1 MLSILKGYN
10 LAGILFPII
19 FALST
24 IAHAYDVTLAWD
36 PNDEPDLAG
45 YTLYVNEDGSGP
57 PYYQLDAVS
66 LDEIEPDNPMYTAN
80 ELRENIQYCFVLT
93 AYNTDDFESGFSN
106 EVCVLNGK
114 DDTIN
119 VPQDGQDYVVS
130 KSQNDVVSFSQGE
143 SSGGGGGCFISV
155 SGEKPSTPIF

>member
-19 FALST
+19 IVLST

-66 LDEIEPDNPMYTAN
+66 LDEIEPDNPMYTAT

-93 AYNTDDFESGFSN
+93 AYNTDNFESGFSN
-106 EVCVLNGK
+106 EVCVLNGQ
-114 DDTIN
+114 DDTVN
-119 VPQDGQDYVVS
+119 LSQNGQDY
-130 KSQNDVVSFSQGE
+130 VVSFSQGE

-155 SGEKPSTPIF
+155 LSEKPSNPIF